1 MTALYLN
8 IRIWRLRVLMSEN
21 QDTGWR
27 RRNVRKTRHPCP
39 FPRGSDT
46 GWRPLARTPR
56 SSGGRRH
63 MSIAI
68 TTMQVITTATTS
80 VATIRIIRTPKKMR
94 MRKMMMKT
102 KAN

>member
-1 MTALYLN
+1 M
-8 IRIWRLRVLMSEN
+8 
-21 QDTGWR
+21 
-27 RRNVRKTRHPCP
+27 
-39 FPRGSDT
+39 
-46 GWRPLARTPR
+46 PR